1 MAEGIFWLL
10 GYRDGDK
17 EPSSPCE
24 PGTYNLTG
32 SGRVASWADIAAKVF
47 ELRNGNGDAVKPV
60 STAEYYASVKGP
72 VSPRP
77 VHSALKLGKLTK
89 TSFISADW
97 EARINGYIKLL

>member
-32 SGRVASWADIAAKVF
+32 SGRVASWAEIAAKVF
-47 ELRNGNGDAVKPV
+47 ELRNGNADAVKPV
-60 STAEYYASVKGP
+60 STEEYYASAKGP

-77 VHSALKLGKLTK
+77 VHSALIPLNWGDGIIDYVKSL
-89 TSFISADW
+89 
-97 EARINGYIKLL
+97 